1 MEKNVSAAGAAGPA
15 AEAIA
20 DARHCRDTLS
30 MRELHVVD
38 ACELAT
44 AYAAAHYAVVLDGDA
59 IGLRVGDP
67 AGDVEAYWA
76 ARRYAF
82 ITAWNPASRPLS
94 DEANNLADA
103 RLEARLEALD
113 LSFHPAWASDH
124 DRQWR
129 ESGWLVADLVL
140 PLLDTLA
147 CEFGQAGV
155 LYWEH
160 GEPVRLRMMLE
171 RPAGYAG
178 GPHTDWAV
186 RQAGD

>member
-1 MEKNVSAAGAAGPA
+1 
-15 AEAIA
+15 
-20 DARHCRDTLS
+20 

-38 ACELAT
+38 ACELAA

-59 IGLRVGDP
+59 IPLRVGES

-94 DEANNLADA
+94 EEANNLADA
-103 RLEARLEALD
+103 RLVARMQVLD

-129 ESGWLVADLVL
+129 ESGWLIADVD
-140 PLLDTLA
+140 PSTLDALA
-147 CEFGQAGV
+147 GEFGQAGV
-155 LYWEH
+155 LHWEH
-160 GEPVRLRMMLE
+160 GEPVRLRMMLQ
-171 RPAGYAG
+171 RPGDCADR
-178 GPHTDWAV
+178 PCVDWRSGAD
-186 RQAGD
+186 GDRTANAIP